1 MPLNNVKL
9 IVILKAQTAA
19 GNNRE
24 VNVTYD
30 VPPESTP
37 AAGLNL
43 SAAQKTKLEARLQ
56 QMGLILDENDTPL

>member
-9 IVILKAQTAA
+9 LIVMRTQTAG
-19 GNNRE
+19 GNQRE

-30 VPPESTP
+30 VPAEVTP

-56 QMGLILDENDTPL
+56 QMGLILDENDTQL